1 MSRHGMAVLGIV
13 AALGTAGTA
22 AAEERGEWI
31 GNKKVF
37 LRGGMGNYTGNL
49 GEVAKPGPSWGLTL
63 NLGAM
68 SILGL
73 ELSYEGA
80 RNVISD
86 VEVLDLALT
95 RHGASA
101 LLKLSLP
108 LFDAVR
114 PFVGAGIGGTY
125 TFAEGTLFDGDK
137 SELVGEVPLAA
148 GIDFNAGKLTAGVRA
163 TYRLLLDE
171 NLSEQLD
178 RPSGGYFDVAATLG
192 MRF

>member
-22 AAEERGEWI
+22 AAAEEQGEWI
-31 GNKKVF
+31 GSKKIF
-37 LRGGMGNYTGNL
+37 LRGGAGNYTGNL
-49 GEVAKPGPSWGLTL
+49 GEVSKPGPSWGLTL

-68 SILGL
+68 SFLGL

-80 RNVISD
+80 RNVIS
-86 VEVLDLALT
+86 EAGVLDLALT

-108 LFDAVR
+108 VFEAVR
-114 PFVGAGIGGTY
+114 PFVGGGIGGTY
-125 TFAEGTLFDGDK
+125 TFAKGTLVDDT
-137 SELVGEVPLAA
+137 SDLVGEVPLAA

-171 NLSEQLD
+171 NLSEQID
-178 RPSGGYFDVAATLG
+178 RPSGGYFDVVATLG